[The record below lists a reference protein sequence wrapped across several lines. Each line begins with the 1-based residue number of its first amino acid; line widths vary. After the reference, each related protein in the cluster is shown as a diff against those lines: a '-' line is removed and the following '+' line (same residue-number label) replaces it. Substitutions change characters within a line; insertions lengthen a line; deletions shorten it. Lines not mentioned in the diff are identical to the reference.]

1 MAQPER
7 GEPRSGSLLIAV
19 EQLAVEQLEAAHD
32 RYEPERSDIT
42 SSQNS
47 AGDGRWREPRP
58 EPPLE
63 LLTE

>member
-1 MAQPER
+1 MAQPAR
-7 GEPRSGSLLIAV
+7 GEPRSGSLLI
-19 EQLAVEQLEAAHD
+19 AVEQLEAAHD